1 MNDVPPIHKYL
12 TNDNFRTAVN
22 LIDNGLVEDLE
33 HFLIANPEL
42 TNIVGEFSKKFFAS
56 GTESNQY
63 FSKPKLLWFTAENP
77 VRRGKFN
84 ESICDVIDCI
94 IESQRKN
101 SPSTLQ
107 FDLDYTLSLLTSGCI
122 ANQSILLNK
131 IVRCF
136 VKNGADPNCTEA
148 ALIHG
153 ERQAVLTLVD
163 HGANINILVAA
174 GIGRED
180 KLKGLLPTVDTVTKR
195 KALACAA
202 ACGQPNCCLILL
214 REGIDPNNYNPHG
227 FHSHNTPLQLAIW
240 ANSIATVECLLSSGA
255 NPKIKDTMHNSDAVD
270 WATYLKRADILTVLL
285 EYLDN
290 NSPTAP
296 PS

>member
-136 VKNGADPNCTEA
+136 VKNGANPNCTES

-153 ERQAVLTLVD
+153 EQQAVMTLVN
-163 HGANINILVAA
+163 HGADINILVAA

-180 KLKGLLPTVDTVTKR
+180 KLNELLPTADILTKR

-202 ACGQPNCCLILL
+202 ANGQPKCCLILL
-214 REGIDPNNYNPHG
+214 NEGLDPNQYNPSG

-240 ANSIATVECLLSSGA
+240 GNSIATVRCLLRSGA
-255 NPKIKDTMHNSDAVD
+255 NPEIRDTMHKSNAVD
-270 WATYLKRADILTVLL
+270 WATHLKRTDILRVL
-285 EYLDN
+285 
-290 NSPTAP
+290 TACMGNDSRTE
-296 PS
+296 PSS